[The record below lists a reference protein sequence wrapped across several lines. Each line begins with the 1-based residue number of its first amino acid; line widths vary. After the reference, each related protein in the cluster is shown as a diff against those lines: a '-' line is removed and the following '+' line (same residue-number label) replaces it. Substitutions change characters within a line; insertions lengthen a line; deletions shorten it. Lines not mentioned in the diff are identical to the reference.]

1 MPATSKA
8 QPPTTV
14 KLMPRNGFV
23 ATDFVAIDTVPQM
36 TDCDTTHMEQSPR
49 DLAFPRSSVFD
60 KRCFSIFRIVCFYA
74 RLNRHEVMD
83 LSWCTEYCEVE

>member
-8 QPPTTV
+8 QPPPKF
-14 KLMPRNGFV
+14 KLMPSDRFV
-23 ATDFVAIDTVPQM
+23 ATDTMPQM

-49 DLAFPRSSVFD
+49 DLAFPRSSAFD

-83 LSWCTEYCEVE
+83 LSWCTEYGEVE